1 MIRSLLRTTEKTG
14 QFPVEDTEGIHNI
27 AILVDASMKGLTD
40 FDVETAYQ
48 AMRACVLTPPYGRP
62 AHQ

>member
-1 MIRSLLRTTEKTG
+1 
-14 QFPVEDTEGIHNI
+14 
-27 AILVDASMKGLTD
+27 MKGLTD